1 MAAAEQKTENPDE
14 EAPVA
19 AKSKMI
25 PLLLGINTLLVAGAV
40 AFTLLRKP
48 AVPAAA
54 GASDAEHASES
65 HSDGHKE
72 EPAHG
77 AKGEG
82 PGAKGGGVG
91 PVVAL
96 ENFVVQLRAVESEK
110 YAHITIEIELND
122 ETDKEVIGNYMPRI
136 RDNIIGYLADRTA
149 DEMRGSEGM
158 AAVKLEVLGRLQEV
172 VPGRR
177 VRSVYVTS
185 FIVQ

>member
-1 MAAAEQKTENPDE
+1 MAAAEKKTETPDE
-14 EAPVA
+14 EGAPA
-19 AKSKMI
+19 PKSKLI
-25 PLLLGINTLLVAGAV
+25 PMLLGVNTLLVAGAV

-48 AVPAAA
+48 AAPAAA
-54 GASDAEHASES
+54 GAAEPEHASES
-65 HSDGHKE
+65 HGEEKKE
-72 EPAHG
+72 EAEHG
-77 AKGEG
+77 GKGEG
-82 PGAKGGGVG
+82 PGVKGGGVG
-91 PVVAL
+91 PIVAL

-122 ETDKEVIGNYMPRI
+122 EKDKEVIGNYMPRI

-158 AAVKLEVLGRLQEV
+158 SAVKLEVLGRLQEV

-177 VRSVYVTS
+177 VRNVYVTS

>member
-1 MAAAEQKTENPDE
+1 MAAAEKKTENADI
-14 EAPVA
+14 EAAPA

-25 PLLLGINTLLVAGAV
+25 PMLLGVNTLLVAGAV
-40 AFTLLRKP
+40 AFVLLKKP
-48 AVPAAA
+48 AAPAAA
-54 GASDAEHASES
+54 GAAEAEHASE
-65 HSDGHKE
+65 GHGEAKKE
-72 EPAHG
+72 EGEHG
-77 AKGEG
+77 GKGEG

-91 PVVAL
+91 PIVAL

-122 ETDKEVIGNYMPRI
+122 EKDKEVVGNYMPRI

-158 AAVKLEVLGRLQEV
+158 AAVKLEVLGRMQEV
-172 VPGRR
+172 IPGRR
-177 VRSVYVTS
+177 VRNVYVTS